1 MRGSI
6 EGHGEE
12 VEEGEVG
19 KIHSKKF
26 SAGIGLI

>member
-19 KIHSKKF
+19 KYIVRK
-26 SAGIGLI
+26 ALQV